1 MKAQTAPFEPKL
13 RLSFKRQFILAFMA
27 GLLFLIVP
35 LAASLVEFER
45 RQIHHQ
51 RIEETINLAKSLARA
66 SLSWVLAND
75 TQGLEEVVGSFRSF
89 PGLRYAMVISPSG
102 RVLAHSDATKVG
114 QFLSDEKSTALLEA
128 LHEDQIITD
137 DWSITDVAVPI
148 SLDNRYVGWARVGL
162 GRGESFAEF
171 QRFMLA
177 SGVVALAAMVSSLLA
192 ALLIANR
199 LGRRIGLLVNLAN
212 EVRGGNFSTR
222 ASLRGDDEIA
232 VLADG
237 MNQMLDALAKHEQR
251 SRESS
256 RYTRSLIE
264 ASIDPMVTISP
275 DGKIT
280 DVNESTMRVT
290 GATRAALIGSDFSN
304 YFTEPEKARAGYEEV
319 FVKGNVKDYPLA
331 IRHISGKVVD
341 VLYNASLYCD
351 DKGEAAGV
359 FAVARDV
366 TEWKRIEGRYRQ
378 LAAIVESSGDAIFST
393 TLEGV
398 ITTWNVGAQQ
408 MFGYALEE
416 AIGMN
421 VSVLAAPERK
431 EEVCRNLALI
441 RDGGRVSHYETM
453 RRRKD
458 GKEIYVSLSLSSV
471 KDAAGN
477 INGVSAILRD
487 ITDRKRA
494 EDALEVRVR
503 QQAAIAELGVH
514 MLEAN
519 DLPKS
524 LDEAARVVAGTL
536 GVDYCEILERR
547 ENAETLRLHHGFGW
561 KNGVVGRTTV
571 DAGAGSQGGYTL
583 LSATPVIVEDLR
595 NERRF
600 TAPPLLLEHNVVS
613 GMSVVIG
620 GRDSPF
626 GVLGAHTAS
635 RRVFSVDDVNFL
647 QAAANVIAATVEQ
660 IRAAQYM
667 RSLIEASLDPLV
679 TISAT
684 GKITDVNEAT
694 VQATGVSREA
704 MIGSDFADYFTEPD
718 KARAGYQKAY
728 TAGFVRD
735 YPLAIRHTSG
745 RVMDVLY
752 NASVYRDERD
762 ETAGVLAAA
771 RDITERKR
779 AEEELRIYHQ
789 QLEELVS
796 LRTADLAKAN
806 DNLAVV
812 NAELESF
819 AYSVSHDLRVPLRA
833 IDGFSRILLEDYSG
847 KIDAEGQRLLTVVRD
862 STVKL
867 ARLIDDILAFSRA
880 GRTEMTSARI
890 DMDELV
896 KDVVKELE
904 PAFVGR
910 KLTFVVKPLASAHGD
925 AAMVRRIWTNLID
938 NAVKFTAP
946 KPEAFV
952 EIGSTATPAETIYYV
967 RDNGAGFD
975 MRYASKLFGVFQRL
989 HGVEFAGTGIGL
1001 AIVKRIVARHGGRV
1015 WAEGKVNEGA
1025 TFYFTL
1031 AKRENSHA

>member
-398 ITTWNVGAQQ
+398 ITTWNVGAQR

-431 EEVCRNLALI
+431 EEVRRNLALI
-441 RDGGRVSHYETM
+441 RDGGHVSHYETM

-946 KPEAFV
+946 KPEAVV

>member
-1 MKAQTAPFEPKL
+1 MKVQTAPFEPKL

-27 GLLFLIVP
+27 GFLFLIVP

-66 SLSWVLAND
+66 SVSWVLAND

-114 QFLSDEKSTALLEA
+114 QFLSDEKNTAFLEA
-128 LHEDQIITD
+128 RHEDQIITD

-162 GRGESFAEF
+162 GRGQSFAEF
-171 QRFMLA
+171 QRFMLS
-177 SGVVALAAMVSSLLA
+177 SGVVALAAMVSSWLA

-199 LGRRIGLLVNLAN
+199 LGRRIGLLVSLAN

-398 ITTWNVGAQQ
+398 ITTWNVGAQR

-431 EEVCRNLALI
+431 EEVRRNLALI
-441 RDGGRVSHYETM
+441 RDGGHVSHYETM

-946 KPEAFV
+946 KPEAVV